1 MTKRICHSRK
11 RSAPACPVGRSGILP
26 EERFPTSRND
36 KQTGLSLSPFTD
48 RSGMALVLV
57 LMIVALITAMVVEFA
72 YGVYV
77 NTNALHNWQTSQKL
91 SITAKSATRLASKLI
106 TSNMLEQY
114 KTRAAFEMS
123 QKIPF
128 GDLDGTITLRIE
140 DENAKFN
147 LNSLRNPEGQ
157 AFFVNLIRNLNRVR
171 NLNLDP
177 DIANKVTYWINAS
190 TDRRPQ
196 NAASIQPKNAL
207 LDSVDEL
214 LLIPGIDRE
223 SYDKLL
229 PYVTIYG
236 SGDNNFSINV
246 NTADVPVLMSL
257 AENTSEDMAERIIS
271 YRPLTSLQAVPDIS
285 VGFGAGHAVYSGT
298 AFHVVATAES
308 GGIKRIIESVLQG
321 NSVLYWKE
329 M

>member
-1 MTKRICHSRK
+1 MRK
-11 RSAPACPVGRSGILP
+11 RLDDL
-26 EERFPTSRND
+26 FTFHF
-36 KQTGLSLSPFTD
+36 SLFTN

-57 LMIVALITAMVVEFA
+57 LLIVALITAMVVEFA

-77 NTNALHNWQTSQKL
+77 NTNALYNWQTSQKL
-91 SITAKSATRLASKLI
+91 SFAAKSATKLASKLI

-114 KTRAAFEMS
+114 KTRSAFEMS

-147 LNSLRNPEGQ
+147 LNSLKTRDDYPYESFKRLLKQ
-157 AFFVNLIRNLNRVR
+157 
-171 NLNLDP
+171 LNLKP
-177 DIANKVTYWINAS
+177 EIADMVSFWISAD
-190 TDRRPQ
+190 TTHRPGGAIDLKSK
-196 NAASIQPKNAL
+196 NAA

-214 LLIPGIDRE
+214 LLIPGIDKE
-223 SYDKLL
+223 SYGKLQ

-236 SGDNNFSINV
+236 SGEGMFSINI

-257 AENTSEDMAERIIS
+257 SDAITKDMAERVITYRQLTPFSLGTDIFRVSGFNINMINTS
-271 YRPLTSLQAVPDIS
+271 YLTAN
-285 VGFGAGHAVYSGT
+285 GA
-298 AFHVVATAES
+298 AFHVFATAES
-308 GGIKRIIESVLQG
+308 NGIKRIIESVLQ
-321 NSVLYWKE
+321 NNTVQYWKE